1 MRSFVNF
8 LVEETENS
16 VERYLREFEDVVS
29 STHRRLDKN
38 GHTFFTPLS
47 FDKKLPNKMIMAAL
61 QGDEPGG
68 WLGLMEFVK
77 NNKPTNAN
85 VTFLP
90 IFSKEAF
97 RSGKHEDDANRNPN
111 HDIPQNPSREANRFL
126 SMKEM
131 WLPLASEGFLDLHED
146 PYRAEGYAFVW
157 SDTGGLGDR
166 IVEIIG
172 EHFPLFHA
180 PFPPNHATR
189 GKIENDDQ
197 GMLGDYMARLG
208 VTPSITSET
217 AIVGHDL
224 DKRISVNV
232 EVIKEFLK

>member
-1 MRSFVNF
+1 MKSFVNF
-8 LVEETENS
+8 LVEEKENS
-16 VERYLREFEDVVS
+16 VEQYLREFEDAVS
-29 STHRRLDKN
+29 SSHRRLDKN
-38 GHTFFTPLS
+38 GHTFFIPLS

-61 QGDEPGG
+61 QGDEPGS
-68 WLGLMEFVK
+68 WLGLMEYVK

-97 RSGKHEDDANRNPN
+97 RSGNHEDDANQNPN
-111 HDIPQNPSREANRFL
+111 HNIPQNPSREANRFL

-166 IVEIIG
+166 IVELIG
-172 EHFPLFHA
+172 DHFPLLHA
-180 PFPPNHATR
+180 PFPPSHSINGR
-189 GKIENDDQ
+189 IEKDDQ
-197 GMLGDYMARLG
+197 GMLGDYISRLG
-208 VTPSITSET
+208 VSPSITSET
-217 AIVGHDL
+217 PILNFEL
-224 DKRISVNV
+224 DKRVEVNV
-232 EVIKEFLK
+232 KIIREFLQ